1 MFNSLLFI
9 LLVCLAVVIY
19 MLEYNEK
26 RYYKEAIEVEKMISF
41 FSKTRMDVIKMIH
54 LGEINVNSCYFKYIL
69 SATSYSIRALYYY
82 KSKNKALENI
92 AILKEMS
99 PYLLDKNLIDEFRT
113 LNNEQK
119 RIFFETISAV
129 MKIYLDSHYLEKF
142 LFKLCYKKAA
152 NYVMSINFSHIM
164 KLIPQST
171 QSGVDYTKKLNE
183 FSDLCYAY

>member
-1 MFNSLLFI
+1 
-9 LLVCLAVVIY
+9 
-19 MLEYNEK
+19 
-26 RYYKEAIEVEKMISF
+26 MISF

-54 LGEINVNSCYFKYIL
+54 IGEIDVNSCYFKYIL

-82 KSKNKALENI
+82 NSKNKALENI

-99 PYLLDKNLIDEFRT
+99 PYLLDTKLVEEFRT

-129 MKIYLDSHYLEKF
+129 MKIYLDSHYLEKL

-152 NYVMSINFSHIM
+152 NYVMSIDFSHIM
-164 KLIPQST
+164 KFIPKST
-171 QSGVDYTKKLNE
+171 QSGVVYTKRLDD
-183 FSDLCYAY
+183 FSDLCYAC